1 MAITQEARAA
11 PRNPLGQEFHPVA
24 LTALLY
30 LQEAVRRE
38 RYEECAGYLAIARE
52 FGAPELE
59 ITGVL
64 AQPRRSLKAQ
74 RAAHAL
80 GLN

>member
-1 MAITQEARAA
+1 MATVSRARASPEVLA
-11 PRNPLGQEFHPVA
+11 ELHPVA

-38 RYEECAGYLAIARE
+38 RYEECAASVATAKA
-52 FGAPELE
+52 FGAPEWE
-59 ITGVL
+59 VYGVL
-64 AQPRRSLKAQ
+64 AEPRRSLKAQ

>member
-1 MAITQEARAA
+1 MATAEARAA
-11 PRNPLGQEFHPVA
+11 PLGIEALHPVA

-38 RYEECAGYLAIARE
+38 RYEECAAHVATAQE
-52 FGAPELE
+52 FGAPAQE
-59 ITGVL
+59 IAGVL
-64 AQPRRSLKAQ
+64 AEPRRSLKAQ

-80 GLN
+80 GLA